1 MMIEHFTDANE
12 ATMNDHQ
19 RRLWTSMVSMLE
31 DFKAGRIEFAR
42 MVGNLEG
49 TLDAGEYHDKS
60 LTDQWYA
67 RWTDLETVNA
77 LEGNNVRY
85 EDVAES
91 VDAML
96 QFLRENAAAAPQ

>member
-1 MMIEHFTDANE
+1 
-12 ATMNDHQ
+12 MNDYQ

-49 TLDAGEYHDKS
+49 TLDAGEFHDKS
-60 LTDQWYA
+60 LTDQWYD

-77 LEGNNVRY
+77 LERNNVRY
-85 EDVAES
+85 EDVAEA

-96 QFLRENAAAAPQ
+96 QFLNDHLHSHH